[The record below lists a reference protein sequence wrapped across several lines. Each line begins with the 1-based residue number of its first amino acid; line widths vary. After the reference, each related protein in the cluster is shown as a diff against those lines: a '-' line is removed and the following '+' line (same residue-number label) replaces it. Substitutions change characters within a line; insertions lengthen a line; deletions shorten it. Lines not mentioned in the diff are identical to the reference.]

1 MTAQKEC
8 CSFMEFVNEVDNH
21 PRELTIRSR
30 TLHVTEALDENGRVV
45 FAYKNEEKHQ

>member
-1 MTAQKEC
+1 MAKEC
-8 CSFMEFVNEVDNH
+8 NTFMDFIREVDNH